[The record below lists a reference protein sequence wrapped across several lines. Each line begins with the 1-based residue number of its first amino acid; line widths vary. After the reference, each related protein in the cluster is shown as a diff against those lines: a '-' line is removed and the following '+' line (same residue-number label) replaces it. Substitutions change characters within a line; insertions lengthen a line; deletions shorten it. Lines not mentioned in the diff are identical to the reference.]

1 MSKRTARAVIALC
14 DWMIGYHGELINQ
27 AIIGLA
33 GSVVIMSAM
42 IGLAVMTL

>member
-1 MSKRTARAVIALC
+1 MSKTTARAVIRIC
-14 DWMIGYHGELINQ
+14 DWMLGYHGKLVNQ

>member
-27 AIIGLA
+27 AILA
-33 GSVVIMSAM
+33 VAVSTAMMAAM